1 MAALTPPVA
10 SIQHQS
16 SSWWSRRWDHQ
27 WPLFKRTPLSL
38 LLSLFP
44 WRTARRLFGW
54 RLWCGS
60 IKTRA
65 SSLSSTP
72 SGPGIQN
79 LIPPHFLSL
88 IPLDD
93 RHYMSSVQKGD
104 QLTLDFDDCGVRS
117 SGGKKREGRK
127 HTQGALPTADIF
139 PSSPRSKKQ
148 ERKAVTVGSLPLK
161 LLRVF
166 HYEKNFV
173 PVKKSANAYCRLVD
187 IYFWMFLGGGG
198 GGRRRGR
205 KERCFIFRISTW
217 L

>member
-117 SGGKKREGRK
+117 SGGKK
-127 HTQGALPTADIF
+127 
-139 PSSPRSKKQ
+139 
-148 ERKAVTVGSLPLK
+148 ERDVNIHKGLYLPLTSSLRPRGLKNKNGK
-161 LLRVF
+161 LSLSVHFRSNCCAF
-166 HYEKNFV
+166 SITK
-173 PVKKSANAYCRLVD
+173 RIL
-187 IYFWMFLGGGG
+187 FLSK
-198 GGRRRGR
+198 RARTH
-205 KERCFIFRISTW
+205 IAD
-217 L
+217 